1 MTICLFGCS
10 NIESSETLDN
20 SYSET
25 SSVSTIESSISSS
38 SKSTTSVGSTGG
50 LISTNNYFDSQEF
63 FVDYLNNCLWGN
75 KLEINRKT
83 IVYPHSCWKIGIYKW
98 WLLSI

>member
-1 MTICLFGCS
+1 MKKWIVSLLVLITICLFGCS

-20 SYSET
+20 S
-25 SSVSTIESSISSS
+25 STIKSNEISSESSS

-63 FVDYLNNCLWGN
+63 FVDYLNNCLWG
-75 KLEINRKT
+75 I
-83 IVYPHSCWKIGIYKW
+83 S
-98 WLLSI
+98 